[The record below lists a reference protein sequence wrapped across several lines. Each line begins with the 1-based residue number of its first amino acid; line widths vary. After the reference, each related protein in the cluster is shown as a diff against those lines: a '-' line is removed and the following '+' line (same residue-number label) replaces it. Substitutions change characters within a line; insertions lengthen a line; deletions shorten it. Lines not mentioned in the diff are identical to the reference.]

1 MYLSETSDKRNFLRT
16 EDFVFYN
23 SLIFLIPA
31 ILISAVTEL
40 YCGTYWN
47 GLVDDNLLIPSV
59 SAIVLGFTAWLILG
73 VEPSAIFLNV
83 TELFLRI

>member
-1 MYLSETSDKRNFLRT
+1 MYLSETSDQRNFLKK

-23 SLIFLIPA
+23 SLIFLIPSV
-31 ILISAVTEL
+31 LISAVTEL

-59 SAIVLGFTAWLILG
+59 SSIVLGFTAWLILG
-73 VEPSAIFLNV
+73 VDPSAIFLNPR
-83 TELFLRI
+83 ELFCKI